1 MFHTLT
7 KTSLAESLRIAA
19 SQAISLILKIPRLA
33 FVSGPRILLTA
44 RITGKCAAL
53 MSLLLVTS
61 LLSCLFI
68 LLPPVLFQSPQQN
81 AYFYFAEILDRDPS
95 RWFSVGLSVLCVLI
109 ALTIPAAMPRQR
121 LSVSY

>member
-7 KTSLAESLRIAA
+7 KTTLADCLRLAR
-19 SQAISLILKIPRLA
+19 SQAIPFLLKIPRLA
-33 FVSGPRILLTA
+33 FITGPRVLLTA
-44 RITGKCAAL
+44 RITNKCAAL

-61 LLSCLFI
+61 LVSCLFI

-95 RWFSVGLSVLCVLI
+95 RWLMVALSALCVLI